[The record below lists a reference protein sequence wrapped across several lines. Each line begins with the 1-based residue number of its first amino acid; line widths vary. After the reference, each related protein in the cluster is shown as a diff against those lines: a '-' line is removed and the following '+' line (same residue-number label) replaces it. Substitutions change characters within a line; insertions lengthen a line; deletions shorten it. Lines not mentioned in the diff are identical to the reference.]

1 LGLNKKIITVTF
13 LLILSCIALI
23 APLGNA
29 QNTNLGVSILQLT
42 PSGGSA
48 TVGTQI
54 NLIGTIYQSNGTYQV
69 VFNNVIVVASG
80 QAEGYYV
87 DTNFTVPEIAAGT
100 YSLKLRD
107 VLYNL
112 NSSQT
117 TSQITSFTVNTGYSI
132 SSSTASIQEGGSV
145 TLTASVTGAS
155 IGTSYYAN
163 VKVTLPNSGT
173 FYTKTLFLGTANSRG
188 TASLTTA
195 FPDASFSPVG
205 STTNYAG
212 AYTYSFNDTTA
223 SNTFNV
229 NILDQTSYHRGQTV
243 AIRAIGY
250 EANQAASITVTSVK
264 TGGLVDTIQTTASS
278 DGVITASYTVP
289 QTADLSDF
297 TIKINPTGKQKTI
310 ADSQTFTVAGYSV
323 TVQTVN
329 LAGDIVPGIS
339 VQALDPL
346 TNTASNATTD
356 SSGNANFK
364 FEKGTIALTAFW
376 NGVNVGTQNIT
387 VSGDGTFQL
396 ACKLTNL
403 IITVKNSAGT
413 PIPFVNL
420 NIQYNYQATGT
431 QTGSATGQTGPTGSY
446 ILPSALA
453 GASYLV
459 DASIYNQIFN
469 AGNNTFS
476 NLPNQATVDVTIIC
490 PSETVSFNVVG
501 GNQAPIAG
509 ARVELVETSNGLF
522 YSTAT
527 DSNGAASAQVT
538 FGTYRIRVYK
548 DNAQIYETT
557 MQIFKATQ
565 KTLVANLYGISVQV
579 KVVDALGGAIS
590 NAAITLNGPQTLTGT
605 TKGDGT
611 VTFDNLVGGN
621 MQVIAQANGN
631 PEAYQALTINVE
643 QSTTVTVKMDKFIAL
658 GSTLIPASLLL
669 TIIIILLA
677 VVILVVVEVIRRRR
691 VKA

>member
-1 LGLNKKIITVTF
+1 MSF
-13 LLILSCIALI
+13 IALI

-29 QNTNLGVSILQLT
+29 QNTSLGVSILQLT

-80 QAEGYYV
+80 KADGYYV

-107 VLYNL
+107 VQYNL

-117 TSQITSFTVNTGYSI
+117 TSQITSFTVNTGYLI
-132 SSSTASIQEGGSV
+132 SSSPSSLQEGGSV

-173 FYTKTLFLGTANSRG
+173 SYTKTLFLGTANSQG

-195 FPDASFSPVG
+195 FPDASFSPTG

-243 AIRAIGY
+243 AIHAVGY
-250 EANQAASITVTSVK
+250 EANQAAAITVTSVK
-264 TGGLVDTIQTTASS
+264 TGNVVDTIQATASS

-289 QTADLSDF
+289 QTADISDF
-297 TIKINPTGKQKTI
+297 TVKINPTGAQKI
-310 ADSQTFTVAGYSV
+310 IVDSQTFTVAGYSV
-323 TVQTVN
+323 VVQTVN
-329 LAGDIVPGIS
+329 LAGDVVPGIS
-339 VQALDPL
+339 VQALDPV
-346 TNTASNATTD
+346 TKSVFNATSD
-356 SSGNANFK
+356 NNGNADFK

-376 NGVNVGTQNIT
+376 NGVNVGVQNIT

-396 ACKLTNL
+396 ACQLTNL
-403 IITVKNSAGT
+403 KITVKNAAGT

-420 NIQYNYQATGT
+420 NIHYNYQSSGT
-431 QTGSATGQTGPTGSY
+431 QTGSAIGQTGPTGSY
-446 ILPSALA
+446 TLPSALA
-453 GASYLV
+453 GATYLV
-459 DASIYNQIFN
+459 DASLYNQIFN
-469 AGNNTFS
+469 AANNTFS
-476 NLPNQATVDVTIIC
+476 NLPNQATVEVTIIC
-490 PSETVSFNVVG
+490 PSETINFNVVG
-501 GNQAPIAG
+501 DNQAPITG

-522 YSTAT
+522 YSAT
-527 DSNGAASAQVT
+527 TDNNGAASSQVT
-538 FGTYRIRVYK
+538 FGTYRVRVYK

-557 MQIFKATQ
+557 LQVFNATQ
-565 KTLVANLYGISVQV
+565 KQLTCSLYGIQVQV

-590 NAAITLNGPQTLTGT
+590 NAAVTLNGPQKLTGT
-605 TKGDGT
+605 TKSDGT
-611 VTFDNLVGGN
+611 VTFDNIVGGS

-631 PEAYQALTINVE
+631 PEAYQAQTINVD
-643 QSTTVTVKMDKFIAL
+643 QSTTITVKMDKYIAL

-669 TIIIILLA
+669 TIII
-677 VVILVVVEVIRRRR
+677 VILAIVTLAVVEVIRRRR